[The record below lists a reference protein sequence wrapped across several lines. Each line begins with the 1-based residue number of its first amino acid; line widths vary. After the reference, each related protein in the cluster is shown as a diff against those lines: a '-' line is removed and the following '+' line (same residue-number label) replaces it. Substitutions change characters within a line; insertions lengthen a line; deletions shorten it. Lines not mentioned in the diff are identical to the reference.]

1 MTRAY
6 SMRIPDDL
14 LRRAKNRCAES
25 GVSLTAFVVGAI
37 EARLEAPSL
46 LDQPMVPVLA
56 PRETDSRIAKIAD
69 EYLVGVTGRGLAS
82 HLAGEHCAHPFRDN
96 PCGVCGQAW

>member
-1 MTRAY
+1 MTKAY

-25 GVSLTAFVVGAI
+25 GVSLTAFVTGAI

-56 PRETDSRIAKIAD
+56 PHETC
-69 EYLVGVTGRGLAS
+69 V
-82 HLAGEHCAHPFRDN
+82 HPFKDAGRCRT
-96 PCGVCGQAW
+96 CGEQL

>member
-25 GVSLTAFVVGAI
+25 GVSLTAFVTGAI

-56 PRETDSRIAKIAD
+56 PH
-69 EYLVGVTGRGLAS
+69 GTG
-82 HLAGEHCAHPFRDN
+82 EICAHPFRDN